1 MQTRFVISLEEFP
14 EEGLHLV
21 GEVDGAIFGIDDA
34 DLRCTGPLSYDV
46 EVQLYD
52 TELVLRGRVSAPFRL
67 RCVRCLAEFDYEL
80 EIDELTLSADVK
92 NKLSVDLTDELRE
105 ELVLELPAYP
115 KCELVDAE
123 CKINDSFG
131 DFRLAKDPQ
140 PGVDSAT
147 PSGESVWDALDSLP
161 GR

>member
-1 MQTRFVISLEEFP
+1 METRFVISLEEFP

-21 GEVDGAIFGIDDA
+21 GEVDGAIFGIEEA
-34 DLRCTGPLSYDV
+34 DLRSTGPLSYDV

-52 TELVLRGRVSAPFRL
+52 TELVLRGSVSAPFRM
-67 RCVRCLAEFDYEL
+67 RCVRCLEEFDYEL
-80 EIDELTLSADVK
+80 VIEELTLSADVK
-92 NKLSVDLTDELRE
+92 GKLAIDLTEELRE

-115 KCELVDAE
+115 KCELIGEE

-131 DFRLAKDPQ
+131 DFRLDKDPQ

-147 PSGESVWDALDSLP
+147 PSGESVWDALDSLS